1 MKCKCKPKQCKLK
14 KPLIENITFW
24 AIVVA
29 LILAI
34 MQILFT
40 IEAPC
45 KWLDA
50 VWEPGDLLTLIGTLT
65 LGYVS
70 IRQTNRANQM
80 SQRLLDIEAN
90 RYKMEIRP
98 FAMVT
103 NWTVRPVKCS
113 QITAI
118 PPEKLFVNIG
128 EWEPETA
135 SLGLVLTFQNTTS
148 AFLSLTLKS
157 IEASDVSFCYGT
169 FNQGNQKLWLSA
181 GQEKDIVFF
190 ASCDFLQKLNGKT
203 IHWKFIL
210 ENRFGERYQ
219 ESFDTVVLKL
229 ASYNT
234 SSSNWYCSL
243 APQNFAIGKFVKTAE
258 GKIELKME
266 D

>member
-14 KPLIENITFW
+14 KPLIENVTFW

-50 VWEPGDLLTLIGTLT
+50 VWEPGDLLILIGTLT

-70 IRQTNRANQM
+70 IRQTNKANQM
-80 SQRLLDIEAN
+80 SQKLLDIEAN

-98 FAMVT
+98 FVMVT
-103 NWTVRPVKCS
+103 NWTVCPVEFS

-118 PPEKLFVNIG
+118 PPEKLFINIG
-128 EWEPETA
+128 EWEPVTA

-157 IEASDVSFCYGT
+157 VEASCASFCNGT
-169 FNQGNQKLWLSA
+169 FNQGNQKLCLSA

-190 ASCDFLQKLNGKT
+190 ASCDFLQKLSGKT

-210 ENRFGERYQ
+210 ENRFGEQYE
-219 ESFDTVVLKL
+219 ESFDTVILKL
-229 ASYNT
+229 TPQDNSRT
-234 SSSNWYCSL
+234 KWYCNL
-243 APQNFAIGKFVKTAE
+243 APQNFTIGKFIKNGE
-258 GKIELKME
+258 GKTELRME